1 MTWYNWLIVILPFAG
16 VLYMAYHT
24 RKYIR
29 SVPDFLAGG
38 RVCGRYLLAETDA
51 NKSAEILNRIEQ
63 IAKEEIEN
71 VRNTIPLVEYD
82 SVLGYEPSIDY
93 VAGKPPLKRPHAHPA
108 SRRQFL
114 QRVMARRKMRDLA
127 AHLFEGFRDLTR
139 R

>member
-82 SVLGYEPSIDY
+82 SALGYEPSMDY
-93 VAGKPPLKRPHAHPA
+93 VADK
-108 SRRQFL
+108 
-114 QRVMARRKMRDLA
+114 
-127 AHLFEGFRDLTR
+127 AHLEWKIRQLMSVLSVDIPNYRKGIATASEIENGTSHGAI
-139 R
+139 